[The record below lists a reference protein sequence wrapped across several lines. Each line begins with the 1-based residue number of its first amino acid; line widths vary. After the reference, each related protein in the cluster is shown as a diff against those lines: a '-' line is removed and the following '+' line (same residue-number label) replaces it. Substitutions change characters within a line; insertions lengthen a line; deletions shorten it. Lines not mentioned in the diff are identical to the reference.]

1 MVGFLWEGSEEGPGK
16 GFRWDIL
23 WWVWYEFLDGRIL
36 EAYRTGHG
44 RLTVRGKAQI
54 EQLDQ
59 RTNRSAVIITEVCLM
74 FVLHIHLCGSSSQ
87 RFLSEFWARK
97 RWWDRIL
104 TVCANAQIPYQANKA
119 ALVEKIAELVNNKVE
134 FIQQHLCFVMC
145 AFCFPN
151 LTKKLCLSLC

>member
-1 MVGFLWEGSEEGPGK
+1 MATNIPPHNLGEVVDALCALIHNPNATVQELMEHMPGPDFPTG
-16 GFRWDIL
+16 GRIL
-23 WWVWYEFLDGRIL
+23 GTDGIL

-59 RTNRSAVIITEVCLM
+59 RTNRSAVIITE
-74 FVLHIHLCGSSSQ
+74 
-87 RFLSEFWARK
+87 
-97 RWWDRIL
+97 
-104 TVCANAQIPYQANKA
+104 IPYQANKA

-151 LTKKLCLSLC
+151 LTKKLCLTVLSLVMGVAFHKAS